1 MASRFFVAA
10 GVRYVVSLLP
20 VKKAL
25 EVRQSVA
32 RAASRA
38 AARALPRARAKA
50 PPHAAAGA
58 ERAAAPAAA
67 RPQLVQPEWDL
78 ERLQGTIRASKLL
91 TSRVSDPARL
101 SVAEATPESARPA
114 RAGVAPQA
122 APATTIHALALA
134 TETVI
139 VEGAHRADLAAARSQ
154 LGARVIDESLDGKAL
169 LRVDSVDK
177 AFRLVALLL
186 RREVAAAPNFL
197 RRMARRPQGLGG
209 EGWALEKLG
218 VPAAWK
224 ITRGIAD
231 IRVAILDEGVDGKHK
246 ALRGAL
252 VAERDFIGANGGS
265 AAPAGDDAHGTAC
278 AGIALSRDAGF
289 PGVAPGCSLIA
300 ARIGMGDG
308 AGGWVLDDYQ
318 TADAIDWCWR
328 QGADVLSNSWA
339 LGAPSDPVARAFG
352 RARTQGRNGKGAVV
366 AIAAGNQDQAISFP
380 GNLPGFVTVGA
391 SNQADQRK
399 TPASSDGERN
409 WGSNSGPALLL
420 LAPGVAIATTDI
432 RGAAGYDPGD
442 FTRTFNGTSAATPHV
457 AGAAAL
463 MLSVN
468 PGLGAHEVRSLLGQ
482 TAKRLAGQKGWT
494 PELGHGRLDVARAV
508 EAART
513 HAAVA
518 GGPARRSG
526 GGPA

>member
-1 MASRFFVAA
+1 MAGMFFMAA

-20 VKKAL
+20 VAKAL
-25 EVRQSVA
+25 ELRRSAA
-32 RAASRA
+32 RAVSRA
-38 AARALPRARAKA
+38 ATRAMPHSAAK
-50 PPHAAAGA
+50 
-58 ERAAAPAAA
+58 RAAPAPAKRQAA
-67 RPQLVQPEWDL
+67 QPEFDL
-78 ERLQGTIRASKLL
+78 AKLQGTIRGSKLL
-91 TSRVSDPARL
+91 ASRVSDPGKLA
-101 SVAEATPESARPA
+101 VAESVPAAARPA
-114 RAGVAPQA
+114 RAGATPPEAPR
-122 APATTIHALALA
+122 TTIHAIALA

-139 VEGAHRADLAAARSQ
+139 AEGAHRADLTAARNQ

-169 LRVDSVDK
+169 LRVDSVEK

-186 RREVAAAPNFL
+186 SRQVAAAPNFL
-197 RRMARRPQGLGG
+197 RRMARRPQGAGG
-209 EGWALEKLG
+209 EGWALDKIG

-224 ITRGIAD
+224 ITRGIPD
-231 IRVAILDEGVDGKHK
+231 IRIAILDEGVDGKHR
-246 ALRGAL
+246 ALRQAL
-252 VAERDFIGANGGS
+252 VAERDFIGTNGAS

-278 AGIALSRDAGF
+278 AGIAVSREEDF

-308 AGGWVLDDYQ
+308 SGGWVLDDYQ

-366 AIAAGNQDQAISFP
+366 AIAAGNQGQAISFP
-380 GNLPGFVTVGA
+380 GNLPGFFTVGA

-399 TPASSDGERN
+399 TTTSSDGERN
-409 WGSNSGPALLL
+409 WGSNAGPTLLV
-420 LAPGVAIATTDI
+420 LAPGVSICTTDI
-432 RGAAGYDPGD
+432 GGAAGYDPGD

-468 PGLGAHEVRSLLGQ
+468 PALGAHEVRSLLGE
-482 TAKRLAGQKGWT
+482 TAKALAGQKGWT
-494 PELGHGRLDVARAV
+494 AELGHGRLDVARAV
-508 EAART
+508 AAARA
-513 HAAVA
+513 HGAVA
-518 GGPARRSG
+518 GARKGG